1 MTALYG
7 LLLNILW
14 IISLIKNIKLTN
26 QIEDLNKQKHQLEDR
41 CHQLEQ
47 EARNQA
53 NKNIILESI
62 LRNQNKNNQD
72 GERRIY

>member
-14 IISLIKNIKLTN
+14 IISLVKNIKLTN
-26 QIEDLNKQKHQLEDR
+26 QIDDLNKQKQQLEDR
-41 CHQLEQ
+41 CHQLER

-62 LRNQNKNNQD
+62 LTKRNNNQD
-72 GERRIY
+72 EERKLY

>member
-1 MTALYG
+1 MEALYG

-62 LRNQNKNNQD
+62 LKKRNNNQD
-72 GERRIY
+72 EERKLY

>member
-7 LLLNILW
+7 ILLNILW

-26 QIEDLNKQKHQLEDR
+26 QIDELKKQKQQLEDR
-41 CHQLEQ
+41 CHQLER
-47 EARNQA
+47 EARDQA

-62 LRNQNKNNQD
+62 LRKQNNNQD
-72 GERRIY
+72 GERKIY

>member
-62 LRNQNKNNQD
+62 LKKRNNNQD